1 MENIIKTRL
10 NQNNEIKGDSSTEI
24 SSSSSS
30 QHSRDIVHPA
40 VPPPR
45 EPTPSRQQQPRR
57 RQPEAGELGHHGV
70 QDHRHTETRSLV
82 YDIVIAIVIVIIAL
96 LLYRRISLFSEVTSP
111 TSPPAN

>member
-1 MENIIKTRL
+1 MSLKGENEKKTATPEVVVEESENDKYKRARQLYSLRMENIIKTRL

-40 VPPPR
+40 VPPPQ
-45 EPTPSRQQQPRR
+45 EPTPSRQQPRR

-70 QDHRHTETRSLV
+70 QDHRH
-82 YDIVIAIVIVIIAL
+82 
-96 LLYRRISLFSEVTSP
+96 
-111 TSPPAN
+111 